1 MASASAFSRFRQQTV
16 LLVGSGSVAAAL
28 MRRLVEA
35 GARVRWF
42 SQDVDVAEE
51 ISLSRQPDRI
61 EIALREPRERD
72 VEAAAAVIVA
82 VGEPLAGKIAAQARA
97 LRRPVAVLGRPE
109 LSTFDIDD
117 SDGGGSGDA
126 APWQSWRG
134 APPRRAGARISDH
147 LWHGM
152 ALLASLPDSFGA

>member
-1 MASASAFSRFRQQTV
+1 MPSAPAFCRFRHQTV

-28 MRRLVEA
+28 MRRLIEA
-35 GARVRWF
+35 GAHVRWL

-61 EIALREPRERD
+61 EIAFHEPRECD

-82 VGEPLAGKIAAQARA
+82 VGEPLAGNIAAQARA

-117 SDGGGSGDA
+117 IDSGGSGDA
-126 APWQSWRG
+126 APWQSWRS
-134 APPRRAGARISDH
+134 ASPPRAGAGISDH
-147 LWHGM
+147 LRHGM
-152 ALLASLPDSFGA
+152 ALLASLPGSFGA